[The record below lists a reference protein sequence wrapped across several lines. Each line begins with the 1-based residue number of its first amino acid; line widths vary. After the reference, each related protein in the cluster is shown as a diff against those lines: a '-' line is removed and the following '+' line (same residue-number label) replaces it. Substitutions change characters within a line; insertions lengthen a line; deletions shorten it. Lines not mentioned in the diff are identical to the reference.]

1 MLQTLQNDPDLLEV
15 PQVDADKTANP
26 TAVKQLGGELELAMD
41 LYRDLQG
48 FYVEC

>member
-1 MLQTLQNDPDLLEV
+1 MLQTLQNDPDLLDV

-26 TAVKQLGGELELAMD
+26 TVVKQLGGELELAVD